1 MLHVCVY
8 NQDPNAV
15 SDLKRHI
22 EELNFVRLVAEVDGP
37 DALADT
43 LREGL
48 VNLIFFH
55 LDPDPDPII
64 RVIDDVSAR
73 YPELAMIAVSHRSDP
88 ESILLPM
95 RAGCDQFVCEPIDS
109 ADFSSAVARAA
120 SRRLSGV
127 HKSRCICV
135 TGASGGAGTTSIACN
150 LALEIGSLVQR
161 DCALVDLD
169 LQFGDVAMNFDCQPR
184 YNIYDLAESGSELD
198 QEVLS
203 STLTS
208 LPCNVALLGRP
219 DQIEQHEGIGS
230 DLVHRVIEILATAYE
245 NVVIDVP
252 GRFDARTT
260 AAFEQADTVLI
271 VCQLLVTSIR
281 NARRSMD
288 YLQRLGVSEERI
300 EVVVNRYDGRSRGL
314 TKKDLEDVIQKPI
327 FASVPNDYQFIAR
340 SIDVGKPIAAVESSN
355 PVRVAIRRLACSIV
369 HDNAADAAGSD
380 DASAG
385 FLSRLLSKYHVTRA
399 STPTGVTKCS
409 QAARAA
415 RSRSG
420 RP

>member
-1 MLHVCVY
+1 MSSLLHACVY
-8 NQDPNAV
+8 NKDPNAS
-15 SDLKRHI
+15 SDLERHI
-22 EELNFVRLVAEVDGP
+22 EQLHFVRLVAEVDSP
-37 DALADT
+37 DALANT

-55 LDPDPDPII
+55 LDPDPGPIV

-73 YPELAMIAVSHRSDP
+73 YPELAMIAVSHRLDP
-88 ESILLPM
+88 ESILLPI
-95 RAGCDQFVCEPIDS
+95 RPGCDQFVCEPIDS
-109 ADFSSAVARAA
+109 ADFANAVARVA

-150 LALEIGSLVQR
+150 LALEIGSLVER

-169 LQFGDVAMNFDCQPR
+169 LQFGDVAMNFDSQPR

-198 QEVLS
+198 QDVLS
-203 STLTS
+203 STLTT

-219 DQIEQHEGIGS
+219 DQIEQHEAIGS
-230 DLVHRVIEILATAYE
+230 DLVNRVIEILATAYE

-252 GRFDARTT
+252 VRFDARTT
-260 AAFEQADTVLI
+260 AALVQADTVLI

-288 YLQRLGVSEERI
+288 YLQRLGVPEERI

-314 TKKDLEDVIQKPI
+314 TKKDLEDAIKKPI
-327 FASVPNDYQFIAR
+327 FATVPNDYQFVAR
-340 SIDVGKPIAAVESSN
+340 SIDVGKPIAALENNN
-355 PVRVAIRRLACSIV
+355 PVRVAIRHLARSIV
-369 HDNAADAAGSD
+369 HANATDTAGSD
-380 DASAG
+380 AASRG
-385 FLSRLLSKYHVTRA
+385 FLSRLLSK
-399 STPTGVTKCS
+399 
-409 QAARAA
+409 
-415 RSRSG
+415 
-420 RP
+420 